1 MHRVRLI
8 VPHLYRAAQA
18 GRVLARDRVAASTL
32 EFAIAVTSLMML
44 LLASFEIG
52 YDFFVTQALDYAVHV
67 AARSVQ
73 VGSAEGAAT
82 GSDAATW
89 VTQQVCPALGK
100 MLSCSG
106 LYVSITAI
114 PSGTGQ
120 TYYSYIT
127 ANPPSL
133 ASLMATTN
141 AVCTGTGGQMLLL
154 RAYYL
159 SPTFLGLLIPAWSQ
173 AAPANNGS
181 RVHVSYASAGF
192 VDEYFTGGAIG
203 C

>member
-1 MHRVRLI
+1 ML
-8 VPHLYRAAQA
+8 
-18 GRVLARDRVAASTL
+18 
-32 EFAIAVTSLMML
+32 L
-44 LLASFEIG
+44 LLASFEVG

-82 GSDAATW
+82 GSAAATW
-89 VTQQVCPALGK
+89 ITQKVCPALGK

-114 PSGTGQ
+114 PGGTGQ
-120 TYYSYIT
+120 NYYTYIG

-133 ASLMATTN
+133 ASLMASTN

-159 SPTFLGLLIPAWSQ
+159 SPTFLGLLIPSWSQ
-173 AAPANNGS
+173 PSPLNNGS
-181 RVHVSYASAGF
+181 RVHVSFASAGF
-192 VDEYFTGGAIG
+192 VDEYFTGGEIG

>member
-1 MHRVRLI
+1 MQRGRLNF
-8 VPHLYRAAQA
+8 AT
-18 GRVLARDRVAASTL
+18 GRVARDRIGSAAL
-32 EFAIAVTSLMML
+32 EFAIAISSLMVL
-44 LLASFEIG
+44 LLASFELG

-82 GSDAATW
+82 GSNAATW
-89 VTQQVCPALGK
+89 VSQQVCPALGK

-114 PSGTGQ
+114 PNGTGQ
-120 TYYSYIT
+120 NYYSYIS

-133 ASLMATTN
+133 ASLMASTN

-159 SPTFLGLLIPAWSQ
+159 SPTFLGLLIPSWSQ
-173 AAPANNGS
+173 ASPSGNGT

-192 VDEYFTGGAIG
+192 VDEYFTGGEIG